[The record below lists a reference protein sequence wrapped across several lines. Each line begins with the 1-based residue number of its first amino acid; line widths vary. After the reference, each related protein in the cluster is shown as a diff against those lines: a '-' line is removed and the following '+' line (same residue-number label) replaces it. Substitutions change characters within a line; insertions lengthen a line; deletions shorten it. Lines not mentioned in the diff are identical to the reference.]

1 MSGGTSFGLAFLA
14 GLASFLSPCVLPVV
28 PSYVTFVTGMTL
40 DELSA
45 HDGGHAR
52 RAARRRAA
60 IHASA
65 FMLGF
70 MLVFVTLGA
79 TASAFGA
86 ALHRVLP
93 ALQRVGGVLIAVFGL
108 VLLGVL
114 RLAPLMRERRMHFSS
129 RPAGLAGSVVT
140 GIAFGA
146 GWTPCVGPV
155 LASILLYAGM
165 GTTAMRGMLLLATY
179 ALGLG
184 IPFLVAAVGFNW
196 YLAGSRRLARWLRP
210 IEMVTGAMLVVVG
223 VLLFTGRFGSLTAFL
238 AGYGQ
243 FINVE

>member
-1 MSGGTSFGLAFLA
+1 MSGGISFGLAFLA

-45 HDGGHAR
+45 RGGAHER
-52 RAARRRAA
+52 RAVRRRAA
-60 IHASA
+60 LHASM
-65 FMLGF
+65 FVLGF

-79 TASAFGA
+79 TATAFGA

-93 ALQRVGGVLIAVFGL
+93 LLQRIGGVLIAMFGL

-114 RLAPLMRERRMHFSS
+114 RITALTRERRMHLST
-129 RPAGLAGSVVT
+129 RPAGVAGSFAI

-165 GTTAMRGMLLLATY
+165 DATATRGMLLLATY

-184 IPFLVAAVGFNW
+184 IPFLIAAVGLNW
-196 YLAGSRRLARWLRP
+196 YLAGARHLARWLRP
-210 IEMVTGAMLVVVG
+210 IEMLTGAILVLVG
-223 VLLFTGRFGSLTAFL
+223 VLLVTGRFGSLTAFL

-243 FINVE
+243 FITVE